1 MRFTASRKSIR
12 VLVVCLILTAVAFSL
27 SLSTPSLLNSQKSLA
42 APLQERGGDEYVKT
56 YADDCV
62 TPKTAFYP
70 GEVVCAEAG
79 NFPADL
85 FYRYRRFQWAAP
97 DGIVADQAYIKAD
110 PQMNKFTV
118 PTSGPFYQLGTW
130 IVQSINS
137 DADIYAS
144 ARFIVRDPSMPYVD
158 LFVTKLGPGVVF
170 PGDTVSYKLW
180 VHNPGP
186 DDGAY
191 VYLTDEV
198 PTNMTFAA
206 LKRSDDGLLEVSCS
220 TPVRGGIGAIRCKVP
235 RVPEGET
242 ISFVVYYYVDRE
254 VRPGETCIS
263 NSQVSSEIAELNKEN
278 NYTATETTIGDPNV
292 EDDRGDTP
300 EPEQP

>member
-1 MRFTASRKSIR
+1 MRFADRRTIIR
-12 VLVVCLILTAVAFSL
+12 VLVVCLILTAVAL
-27 SLSTPSLLNSQKSLA
+27 SLSFSAPSLLDPRKGFA

-56 YADDCV
+56 YADDCA
-62 TPKTAFYP
+62 TPKTVFYP

-97 DGIVADQAYIKAD
+97 DGLVADQANIKVD
-110 PQMNKFTV
+110 PQMDKFTI
-118 PTSGPFYQLGTW
+118 PTSGQFYQLGTW
-130 IVQSINS
+130 MVQSINS
-137 DADIYAS
+137 DADIYAG
-144 ARFIVRDPSMPYVD
+144 ARFFVRDPRLPYVD
-158 LFVTKLGPGVVF
+158 LFVTKVGPGFVL

-186 DDGAY
+186 DDGSY

-206 LKRSDDGLLEVSCS
+206 LKQTDGKVEISCS
-220 TPVRGGIGAIRCKVP
+220 TPTRGGTGAVRCKVP
-235 RVPEGET
+235 RIPEGET
-242 ISFVVYYYVDRE
+242 LGFLVYYYVDKE
-254 VRPGETCIS
+254 VRPGTTS
-263 NSQVSSEIAELNKEN
+263 TGNSEIASETGELNKEN
-278 NYTATETTIGDPNV
+278 NFTAIETTIGDPDAV
-292 EDDRGDTP
+292 DDRGDTP